1 MPFSVIVS
9 PESHFLEFRYGET
22 IIDSKYISLLV
33 TIFEALQTRKL
44 QSLDDLGTIIPEET
58 CTKECN
64 LLKDITINLLT
75 MEDGYIR
82 YDHDDSMEHKNN
94 HPIYHLD
101 ICYSN
106 AATYKIGLEQSFLT
120 DSFIQFLD
128 NYEPRYFLKQK

>member
-1 MPFSVIVS
+1 M
-9 PESHFLEFRYGET
+9 
-22 IIDSKYISLLV
+22 

-58 CTKECN
+58 CTEECN